1 MVLATIGDDPGVV
14 TAPVFGDRKV
24 IFRVGRYIGEL
35 DYRDNTQ
42 SAEAPDVLAE
52 RATPVARAIV
62 QRLK

>member
-1 MVLATIGDDPGVV
+1 M